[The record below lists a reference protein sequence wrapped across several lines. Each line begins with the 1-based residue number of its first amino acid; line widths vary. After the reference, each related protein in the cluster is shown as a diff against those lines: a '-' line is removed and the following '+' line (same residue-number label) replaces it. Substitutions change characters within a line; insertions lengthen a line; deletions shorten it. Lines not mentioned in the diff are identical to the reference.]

1 MFRKIKTITTPPF
14 PFFLT
19 IRLILE
25 LGCTQL
31 KVLKV
36 RDPALGEMCTTIQ
49 KSVFVR
55 GSFTHS

>member
-1 MFRKIKTITTPPF
+1 
-14 PFFLT
+14 
-19 IRLILE
+19 
-25 LGCTQL
+25 
-31 KVLKV
+31 V